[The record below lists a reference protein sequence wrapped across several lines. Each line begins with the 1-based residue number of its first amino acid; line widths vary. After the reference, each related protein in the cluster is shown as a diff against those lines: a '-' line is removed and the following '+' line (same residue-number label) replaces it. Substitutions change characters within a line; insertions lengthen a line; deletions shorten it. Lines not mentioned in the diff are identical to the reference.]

1 MSEKTLFL
9 AWQHGEQSGA
19 WFPVGRLDADVSVPE
34 YTFGYIRGV
43 KTAEREIGFPPIFG
57 FPRFDRRYISGRLFP
72 LFQNRVM
79 NRRRGD
85 FREYLDTLDIEKP
98 DPDPFEMLEVD
109 GGYRVTDNFHVF
121 PRIGG
126 GENGAFRCRFFLH
139 GWRQA
144 DEEAKRRVESLRAG
158 ENLRI
163 GIAES
168 GPKNG
173 LAARI
178 QAAQIQT
185 EDGCA
190 IGRPPSYLAR
200 ALSEAPVHAAGDYR
214 AHVVKVN
221 SVWAPCAQ
229 RVLIELNGKWPQ
241 GYEPMSSEDFEL
253 IVPAGA

>member
-9 AWQHGEQSGA
+9 AWQHGEQNGA
-19 WFPVGRLDADVSVPE
+19 WFPVGRLDADVSLPQ

-43 KTAEREIGFPPIFG
+43 KTAEREIGFPPIYG
-57 FPRFDRRYISGRLFP
+57 FPRFDRRYTSSWLFP

-85 FREYLDTLDIEKP
+85 FRDYLELLDIEKP

-121 PRIGG
+121 PKIEG

-139 GWRQA
+139 GRRQEN
-144 DEEAKRRVESLRAG
+144 EEAKRRIESLRAG

-163 GIAES
+163 SIAS
-168 GPKNG
+168 SNPKTD
-173 LAARI
+173 L
-178 QAAQIQT
+178 AAQIQT
-185 EDGCA
+185 EDCCT
-190 IGRPPSYLAR
+190 IGRSPSYLAR
-200 ALSEAPVHAAGDYR
+200 ALIEAPVYVPGDYR

-221 SVWAPCAQ
+221 SAWAPSAQ

-241 GYEPMSSEDFEL
+241 GYEPMASDDL
-253 IVPAGA
+253 QPIVPATA